1 MQIIKSTI
9 ALIFVLLITGLSVQ
23 ASAQNEQS
31 LDELRVALASGMDV
45 DSPKADGTTL
55 LMEAIYYRE
64 ADKARLLI
72 ESGADVNAENRYG
85 MTPMF
90 LAARAGMSDIGIL
103 LLSAGVNPNS
113 TNAEGETL
121 LMTASKSGATD
132 LVKALLTDDVER
144 MIVGVDPN
152 LTESWRGQ
160 TALMWA
166 AAEGHVEVIQALID
180 GGADINK
187 LSAYQKFIEPDPEK
201 RQGGFVYPRIPKGR
215 FSALHFAAREGQ
227 LAAVHSLIY
236 NGADLDIQDE
246 EGSTPA
252 LLATLNGHYEI
263 AAALLNAG
271 ADVNIQDK
279 RGRTVLFM
287 ATDMHTLDANPRP
300 GPKPYGEFDSL
311 DIIKIALENGADPN
325 LALSDG
331 LPSWLAQGSAH
342 NALLN
347 KGATPLLRASM
358 SADLEVIDLLLEAGA
373 DPYLTTAERE
383 GRRGRTPNGLT
394 NVVMAVAGIGWRPTI
409 SRGRDSDA
417 ITALDFYLDEYDF
430 DINSANQAGATALHG
445 AVMRGSPEI
454 VQYLGENGAVFTA
467 LLPNATGGDMYAE
480 GSDLSPLDL
489 ALGVIDLRLEP
500 NPEVEAVVR
509 SFMTQADFDAIDS
522 RKAELRAERAAEHE
536 ASEAE
541 ENSEDSV

>member
-1 MQIIKSTI
+1 MQIIKRTI
-9 ALIFVLLITGLSVQ
+9 TLIFVLFITALTVP

-31 LDELRVALASGMDV
+31 LDDLRVALASGMDV

-85 MTPMF
+85 MTPIF

-121 LMTASKSGATD
+121 LMTASKAGATD
-132 LVKALLTDDVER
+132 LVRALLTNDLDR

-166 AAEGHVEVIQALID
+166 AAEGHADVIQVLID

-187 LSAYQKFIEPDPEK
+187 LSAYQKFIEPDPDK

-215 FSALHFAAREGQ
+215 FSALHFAAREGK
-227 LAAVHSLIY
+227 LAAAQTLIY
-236 NGADLDIQDE
+236 NGANLDIQDE

-263 AAALLNAG
+263 AAALVNAG

-279 RGRTVLFM
+279 RGRTLLFM

-300 GPKPYGEFDSL
+300 GPKPYGELDSL
-311 DIIKIALENGADPN
+311 DIIKLALEKGADPN
-325 LALSDG
+325 LALTDG

-342 NALLN
+342 NGLLN

-358 SADLEVIDLLLEAGA
+358 SGDLEVINLLLEAGA
-373 DPYLTTAERE
+373 DPYLVTEERE
-383 GRRGRTPNGLT
+383 GGRGNPNGLT
-394 NVVMAVAGIGWRPTI
+394 NVVMAAAGISWRPSI
-409 SRGRDSDA
+409 SRGRDADA
-417 ITALDFYLDEYDF
+417 VAALDLFLNEYDF
-430 DINSANQAGATALHG
+430 DINAVNQAGATALHG

-454 VQYLGENGAVFTA
+454 VQYLGDNGADFTA
-467 LLPNATGGDMYAE
+467 LLPNATGEDMYAE

-500 NPEVEAVVR
+500 NPEVEAVIR
-509 SFMTQADFDAIDS
+509 SFMTEADFDAIEAK
-522 RKAELRAERAAEHE
+522 KAELRQQRAAEQA

-541 ENSEDSV
+541 ESV

>member
-1 MQIIKSTI
+1 MQITKSI
-9 ALIFVLLITGLSVQ
+9 LAFIFVLLTTSLAVQVNAQSELSL
-23 ASAQNEQS
+23 E
-31 LDELRVALASGMDV
+31 ELRVALASGMDV

-90 LAARAGMSDIGIL
+90 LAARAGMADVGIL
-103 LLSAGVNPNS
+103 LLSGGVNPNA

-121 LMTASKSGATD
+121 LMAAAKAGSAPLVRALMVDD
-132 LVKALLTDDVER
+132 LDR
-144 MIVGVDPN
+144 MMVGVDPN

-166 AAEGHVEVIQALID
+166 AAEGHVQVIQALID

-187 LSAYQKFIEPDPEK
+187 FSAYQKFIEPDPDK

-215 FSALHFAAREGQ
+215 LSALHFAAREGQ
-227 LAAVHSLIY
+227 LAAVQALIY
-236 NGADLDIQDE
+236 NGADLDLADE

-271 ADVNIQDK
+271 ADVNAQDK
-279 RGRTVLFM
+279 RGRTILFM

-300 GPKPYGEFDSL
+300 GPKPYGELDSL
-311 DIIKIALENGADPN
+311 DIIELALEKGADPD
-325 LALSDG
+325 LALTDS
-331 LPSWLAQGSAH
+331 LPAWLAQGSGH
-342 NALLN
+342 NPLLN
-347 KGATPLLRASM
+347 EGATPLIRAAM
-358 SADLEVIDLLLEAGA
+358 SGDLVVINMLLEAGA
-373 DPYLTTAERE
+373 DPFVTTSERE
-383 GRRGRTPNGLT
+383 ARRNRTPNGLT
-394 NVVMAVAGIGWRPTI
+394 NVVMAAAGISWRPSI
-409 SRGRDSDA
+409 SRGRDADA
-417 ITALDFYLDEYDF
+417 ITALDFFLNEYDF
-430 DINSANQAGATALHG
+430 DINAANQAGATALHG

-454 VQYLGENGAVFTA
+454 VQYLGDNGVDFTA
-467 LLPNATGGDMYAE
+467 LLPNATGGDMYAQ
-480 GSDLSPLDL
+480 GSDLSALDL
-489 ALGVIDLRLEP
+489 ALGVIDLRLDP
-500 NPEVEAVVR
+500 NPEIEMVIR
-509 SFMTQADFDAIDS
+509 SFMTPADFEAIDAK
-522 RKAELRAERAAEHE
+522 KAELREDRAADRA

-541 ENSEDSV
+541 E